1 MVDRTT
7 RSLERQ
13 RKASFDLERERLAL
27 DREKLALE
35 YRKLALEDRKVDL
48 EDRKLAVNLYVE
60 DFKARWQELLNFEN
74 ENNRWITLYVT
85 ALLLVISWV
94 LNNSGRYAG
103 LGGLYSYSDNA
114 YFILSIAIVNA
125 VYTFAMAFKGY
136 QIQQIAQYQYKFLAG
151 QIFALTGIPF
161 NEWERF
167 RREEFTIKNDSDLTR
182 RFSLSRLLVLFA
194 GMKNKRGPEPIRKF
208 YYAVVSSLPTIVSYT
223 ILGLYVFYQWG
234 EQAGR
239 NHWRSGRNWFAFGAF
254 LLVTLSLVFSWMTA
268 RLNSKWDVLLNETE
282 NRLKNKSLPG
292 STDERDRS
300 LQLDSK

>member
-1 MVDRTT
+1 MGDRMT
-7 RSLERQ
+7 RTVERQ
-13 RKASFDLERERLAL
+13 RKAAFDLERERLVL
-27 DREKLALE
+27 EREKIELE
-35 YRKLALEDRKVDL
+35 HRKLALEDRKLVL
-48 EDRKLAVNLYVE
+48 EDRKIAVNLYVE

-94 LNNSGRYAG
+94 LNNSGRYRG
-103 LGGLYSYSDNA
+103 LEGLYSDSDNA
-114 YFILSIAIVNA
+114 YFIMSIAIVNA

-136 QIQQIAQYQYKFLAG
+136 QVQQIALYQYKVLG
-151 QIFALTGIPF
+151 GGIFSLTGIPF

-167 RREEFTIKNDSDLTR
+167 RREA
-182 RFSLSRLLVLFA
+182 FA
-194 GMKNKRGPEPIRKF
+194 DKRGPEPIRKF

-254 LLVTLSLVFSWMTA
+254 LLVTLSLVFSWLTA
-268 RLNSKWDVLLNETE
+268 RLNRKWHILLEDTE
-282 NRLKNKSLPG
+282 HRLKNKALPG
-292 STDERDRS
+292 STGERDRP
-300 LQLDSK
+300 LQFDSK